1 MGHIILIFLFII
13 FKIFYLIIFNM
24 IDSKNIIC
32 SPGQIIRDAYT
43 KKVNNKIVK
52 VDSVCIKDTG
62 KPGKGPKLII
72 IPDKDIGLL
81 KKYGYLLKDS
91 YEKRIIALK
100 KALMK
105 ENNLK
110 ILRHINALRTLQKSN
125 EKYYNKLDK
134 DFKWLQ
140 KQYNKY

>member
-1 MGHIILIFLFII
+1 
-13 FKIFYLIIFNM
+13 M

-52 VDSVCIKDTG
+52 VDSVCIKDKG

>member
-1 MGHIILIFLFII
+1 MV
-13 FKIFYLIIFNM
+13 
-24 IDSKNIIC
+24 DTKNTKC

-43 KKVNNKIVK
+43 KKVNNKIIK
-52 VDSVCIKDTG
+52 VDSVCIKDKG
-62 KPGKGPKLII
+62 KPGKGPKLIVM
-72 IPDKDIGLL
+72 PDEDIGLL
-81 KKYGYLLKDS
+81 KKYGYSLKDS

-100 KALMK
+100 KANIK

-140 KQYNKY
+140 KEYYKY

>member
-1 MGHIILIFLFII
+1 MAVA
-13 FKIFYLIIFNM
+13 
-24 IDSKNIIC
+24 KNIMPKEKVKNSSLIC
-32 SPGQIIRDAYT
+32 PPGQIIRDAYT
-43 KKVNNKIVK
+43 KKVNNKIINI
-52 VDSVCIKDTG
+52 DSTCIKDKG
-62 KPGKGPKLII
+62 KPGKGLKLIVM
-72 IPDKDIGLL
+72 PDEDIGLL
-81 KKYGYLLKDS
+81 KKYGYSLKDS

-100 KALMK
+100 KANIK

-140 KQYNKY
+140 KEYYKY